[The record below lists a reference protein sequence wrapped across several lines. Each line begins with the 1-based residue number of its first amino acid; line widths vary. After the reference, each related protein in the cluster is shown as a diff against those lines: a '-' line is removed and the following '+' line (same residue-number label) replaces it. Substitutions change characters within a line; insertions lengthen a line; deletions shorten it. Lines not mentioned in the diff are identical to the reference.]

1 MPKSQ
6 VPLTTFNTFGE
17 LLKFLRRRARLTQRD
32 LSIAVGY
39 SEAQIS
45 RLENNQRPPEQAAL
59 KALLIPALG
68 IDDEPEVIARLTELA
83 ANGLTM
89 TGVTPGPEMVFKLES
104 LSILETAK
112 AAGPAAS
119 SLPTGTVTFLFTDI
133 VGSTSLWEKMPNE
146 MQASLAQHHTILR
159 QAIESNGGQVFQIIG
174 DAFQAAFRLAPQALA
189 AAVAAQRSLQA
200 AKWEDTGP
208 IQVRMGLH
216 AGSAELDLAGN
227 APYAVSHTLN
237 RAARVMSA
245 GYGGQILLSQE
256 AADLVARALPAEVTI
271 KDLGEHHLKGMQLPE
286 HLFQLVVPDLMHV
299 FPPLATGIIR
309 RGNLPL
315 QLTSFI
321 GREKEIGDVVH
332 LLHSNRLVTIHG
344 SGGTGKTR
352 LCLEV
357 AAQVQE
363 LYPDGV
369 WLVELAP
376 LADKEKIPQLI
387 TTTLGL
393 YPFPQPV
400 RACPAG

>member
-6 VPLTTFNTFGE
+6 LPLSTFSTFGD
-17 LLKFLRRRARLTQRD
+17 LLKYLRRRARLTQRD

-68 IDDEPEVIARLTELA
+68 IDDEPEVIARLSELA

-89 TGVTPGPEMVFKLES
+89 TGSG
-104 LSILETAK
+104 
-112 AAGPAAS
+112 AAVS

-159 QAIESNGGQVFQIIG
+159 QAIEANGGQVFQIIG

-189 AAVAAQRSLQA
+189 AAVSAQRSLQA

-216 AGSAELDLAGN
+216 TGPAELDPAGN

-256 AADLVARALPAEVTI
+256 AADLVARALPGGVTI

-286 HLFQLVVPDLMHV
+286 HLFQLVVPDL
-299 FPPLATGIIR
+299 I
-309 RGNLPL
+309 
-315 QLTSFI
+315 
-321 GREKEIGDVVH
+321 
-332 LLHSNRLVTIHG
+332 
-344 SGGTGKTR
+344 
-352 LCLEV
+352 
-357 AAQVQE
+357 
-363 LYPDGV
+363 
-369 WLVELAP
+369 
-376 LADKEKIPQLI
+376 
-387 TTTLGL
+387 
-393 YPFPQPV
+393 
-400 RACPAG
+400 